1 MAPLSLL
8 WGVRPLAPGLA
19 PSCSQLQHLAWLLG
33 DVLQEVA
40 QENDAERR
48 GARLWHRW
56 GVSGASWAEPWA

>member
-1 MAPLSLL
+1 MTGQWADLVLPQKRRD
-8 WGVRPLAPGLA
+8 GP
-19 PSCSQLQHLAWLLG
+19 WLLG

-48 GARLWHRW
+48 GARLWHCW